1 MVWWSRRYESEVDWE
16 SEAGD
21 GEDLGSDLDGD
32 DDEEE
37 LEDDEGGFVV
47 PDGMVMDEEDPEGGV
62 TTVRKLKKLQ
72 QVVYYADG
80 VPAEF
85 AAAMSV
91 QLVDEVPLVLENDE
105 NLALE
110 KDADYFGDD
119 LGSTKAANIEQAIHA
134 MHKHAI
140 ACAFTYIPADQDHRF
155 AGVVF
160 LKGKGAQA
168 GKQAGEGL
176 VSGYIKDIPKS
187 KRMAIRKAA
196 EDEAAEKAAEAAE
209 RAKRQKLAPEPK
221 SKRLAK
227 KQEAVAAGKE
237 AEQQQAAAE
246 EASARLA
253 AAAIDNAAK
262 AEGKEGKER
271 ARKPADRAA
280 AASKIVIPDQQLLK
294 LVKLAHGS
302 GRPKVDLAREF
313 MGLFPDVVKSRA
325 DKYISTLFYKKE
337 GRLTIV
343 EERLANP
350 FVAEVAADAW
360 KANTAAGGAAP
371 STGGSGIQLTFMPKP
386 LSA

>member
-1 MVWWSRRYESEVDWE
+1 MLTEGGGWFDCRRPPFCGTFRKTSAHVSGTKPLAQDPELDYAYESEVDWE

-155 AGVVF
+155 AGV
-160 LKGKGAQA
+160 
-168 GKQAGEGL
+168 
-176 VSGYIKDIPKS
+176 
-187 KRMAIRKAA
+187 
-196 EDEAAEKAAEAAE
+196 
-209 RAKRQKLAPEPK
+209 
-221 SKRLAK
+221 
-227 KQEAVAAGKE
+227 
-237 AEQQQAAAE
+237 
-246 EASARLA
+246 
-253 AAAIDNAAK
+253 
-262 AEGKEGKER
+262 
-271 ARKPADRAA
+271 
-280 AASKIVIPDQQLLK
+280 
-294 LVKLAHGS
+294 
-302 GRPKVDLAREF
+302 
-313 MGLFPDVVKSRA
+313 
-325 DKYISTLFYKKE
+325 
-337 GRLTIV
+337 
-343 EERLANP
+343 
-350 FVAEVAADAW
+350 
-360 KANTAAGGAAP
+360 
-371 STGGSGIQLTFMPKP
+371 
-386 LSA
+386 

>member
-1 MVWWSRRYESEVDWE
+1 
-16 SEAGD
+16 
-21 GEDLGSDLDGD
+21 
-32 DDEEE
+32 
-37 LEDDEGGFVV
+37 
-47 PDGMVMDEEDPEGGV
+47 
-62 TTVRKLKKLQ
+62 
-72 QVVYYADG
+72 
-80 VPAEF
+80 
-85 AAAMSV
+85 
-91 QLVDEVPLVLENDE
+91 
-105 NLALE
+105 
-110 KDADYFGDD
+110 
-119 LGSTKAANIEQAIHA
+119 
-134 MHKHAI
+134 
-140 ACAFTYIPADQDHRF
+140 
-155 AGVVF
+155 
-160 LKGKGAQA
+160 
-168 GKQAGEGL
+168 
-176 VSGYIKDIPKS
+176 
-187 KRMAIRKAA
+187 MAIRKAA

-371 STGGSGIQLTFMPKP
+371 STGGRVRWRAEVCGAAVCGAAAPLSCVVSPHPRPSGVCTSSNKSNALEPPARVLRLLIHFSSAGAPSLLQDLLLPAPSLSPALALFKRLFMPASLPSLLALFFTSPSVSASTLTP
-386 LSA
+386 LPRSLLIPPRPPRASPSWPLPLPPLPAPPPCRALASTPEPCASAPPPP